1 MTWAVKGWAQL
12 GSNQRPLVCKTSA
25 LPLSYTPFRH
35 ATPHST
41 EIGLGPHNR
50 RDRQAGPSGGTVR
63 WDPFLLLGARHPG
76 RRVRSRA
83 VGRPRRRPAQDTID
97 RGGDVSGQVAAV
109 GASMPPARRPGAIA
123 GTRPGACGTD
133 GEAAVHGALD
143 GEELRRRRRLA
154 RAADR
159 LAEPA
164 HQRRGATDRTVVEVS
179 RPTTSLLTV
188 RTHEHLLVGPH
199 PTYPKIHSPGRIG
212 LPGTTPIT
220 RHAGLLSCA
229 AAQAALSSA
238 RTRR

>member
-1 MTWAVKGWAQL
+1 M
-12 GSNQRPLVCKTSA
+12 
-25 LPLSYTPFRH
+25 RH
-35 ATPHST
+35 HTVPRSVSDPT
-41 EIGLGPHNR
+41 IGETVR
-50 RDRQAGPSGGTVR
+50 RDRQAAPSGGTRSCSWVLATP
-63 WDPFLLLGARHPG
+63 DVASEAGPSGARTW
-76 RRVRSRA
+76 S
-83 VGRPRRRPAQDTID
+83 RRRPAQDTID

-109 GASMPPARRPGAIA
+109 GASMPPTRRPGAIA